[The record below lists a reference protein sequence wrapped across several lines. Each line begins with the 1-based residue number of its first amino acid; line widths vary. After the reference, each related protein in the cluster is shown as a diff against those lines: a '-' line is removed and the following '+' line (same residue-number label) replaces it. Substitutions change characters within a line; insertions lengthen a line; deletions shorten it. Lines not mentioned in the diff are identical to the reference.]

1 MYSVRILM
9 CVIVIV
15 ISIIITACICFL
27 KTFIDQS
34 QTLTFCASLFA
45 GDQCHRAGPIM
56 GWMTA
61 KSAVEETTV
70 IHIPHFQ
77 LKKGH

>member
-1 MYSVRILM
+1 MKYTILIYYYNINILMYSVRILT

-34 QTLTFCASLFA
+34 QTLTLCTFYCLFSSA
-45 GDQCHRAGPIM
+45 RLCLQVINA
-56 GWMTA
+56 TA
-61 KSAVEETTV
+61 RDRSW
-70 IHIPHFQ
+70 
-77 LKKGH
+77 GG